1 MTASCSSLFGW
12 AHNQAQGWRSP
23 TRSSF
28 GEPKTPLLGK
38 MGLSRD
44 PLNLPPNYKSHTIKL
59 FKCHCYNP
67 KI

>member
-23 TRSSF
+23 TGSSF

-38 MGLSRD
+38 MGLSRG
-44 PLNLPPNYKSHTIKL
+44 PLISNLLASEL
-59 FKCHCYNP
+59 FLSLFFSSA
-67 KI
+67 